1 MKEEDIKTITD
12 SIKEKLGEENSA
24 LIADDLGL
32 LLTKN
37 VEIQKELVEK
47 DNTINEYKDKNEK
60 LILANGKLLQS
71 VPMGIDSSKN
81 EDEPKSSEPFN
92 FKSLF
97 DEKGNFK
104 KTL

>member
-1 MKEEDIKTITD
+1 MRLTSQEVRIGKMKEEDIKTITD

-47 DNTINEYKDKNEK
+47 DNTINERR
-60 LILANGKLLQS
+60 
-71 VPMGIDSSKN
+71 
-81 EDEPKSSEPFN
+81 
-92 FKSLF
+92 
-97 DEKGNFK
+97 
-104 KTL
+104 

>member
-1 MKEEDIKTITD
+1 MKEEDIKQITD

-37 VEIQKELVEK
+37 IEVQKELVDKE
-47 DNTINEYKDKNEK
+47 NTINDYKDKNEK
-60 LILANGKLLQS
+60 LVLANGKLLQS
-71 VPMGIDSSKN
+71 VPMGIDN
-81 EDEPKSSEPFN
+81 NPKIDDLSSSEPFN

-104 KTL
+104 KQL